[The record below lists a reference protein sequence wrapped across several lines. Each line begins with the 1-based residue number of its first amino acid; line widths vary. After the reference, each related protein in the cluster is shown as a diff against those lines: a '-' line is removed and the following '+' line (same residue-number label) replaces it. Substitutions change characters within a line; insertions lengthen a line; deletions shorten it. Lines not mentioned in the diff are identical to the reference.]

1 MIVEPSGFR
10 TDFSGRS
17 LHQSAQA
24 IADYA
29 GTAGLRRK
37 ENSNEHAKQA
47 GDPVLAAKAIIEAV
61 QANKPPFR
69 LALGRDANE
78 RIKSELDA
86 QLQELDPGSRSL
98 SPPTF
103 QPDSATILVALGEDD
118 CQRNHTA
125 AL

>member
-61 QANKPPFR
+61 QANTQTWDCGFPP
-69 LALGRDANE
+69 L
-78 RIKSELDA
+78 
-86 QLQELDPGSRSL
+86 GSRS
-98 SPPTF
+98 
-103 QPDSATILVALGEDD
+103 
-118 CQRNHTA
+118 HT
-125 AL
+125 LMHERT